1 MDRQRGYIC
10 KIIKTFSVI
19 MEQMLLA
26 SKIVSMLILGLV
38 TWIIGIVPM
47 VSVRKGNQ
55 SDSDI

>member
-1 MDRQRGYIC
+1 
-10 KIIKTFSVI
+10 

-47 VSVRKGNQ
+47 VSVRKGKCV
-55 SDSDI
+55 SH